1 MGCLAGKRRWTRLV
15 VLAVLLV
22 LLGLQGRRAGL
33 RGTAV
38 ATSRPDLWAG
48 RPVWLWIDMPN
59 M

>member
-1 MGCLAGKRRWTRLV
+1 M